1 MQQRPISARRHAAC
15 GVRSHSPAIIGPD
28 EIVHRRHQTGLQDIW
43 ALTYPEQFNIARLL
57 NRPTFLRAVTA
68 CDADAAQRHAN
79 VASEVQKIIPAHD
92 DADPWRATNRVWTGH
107 VFA

>member
-1 MQQRPISARRHAAC
+1 
-15 GVRSHSPAIIGPD
+15 
-28 EIVHRRHQTGLQDIW
+28 VHRRHQTGLQDIW

-68 CDADAAQRHAN
+68 CDADAAQRRTN
-79 VASEVQKIIPAHD
+79 VASEVQKTIPAHD